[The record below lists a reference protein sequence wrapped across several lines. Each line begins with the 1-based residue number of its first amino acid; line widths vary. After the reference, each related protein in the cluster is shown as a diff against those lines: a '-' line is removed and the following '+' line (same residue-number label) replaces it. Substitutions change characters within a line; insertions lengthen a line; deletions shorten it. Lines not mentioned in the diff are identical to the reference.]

1 MKIRTQGGQK
11 MTAKER
17 LQRRSAAI
25 RAQEIGVQMWVD
37 REAKLRAM
45 LVGTTAR
52 WEDAPGGGKPC
63 DLADKLEN
71 LRETRDMAN
80 RQIDRLAAMRV
91 ALAKDIHAAVGDGEE
106 GILLALRYVDG
117 CQWAEI
123 AEKMGYC
130 VRQIYRMHGD
140 ALQKFDGK

>member
-1 MKIRTQGGQK
+1 
-11 MTAKER
+11 MTAKEA
-17 LQRRSAAI
+17 LQKRSAAI
-25 RAQEIGVQMWVD
+25 RAQGLSVQAWVD

-71 LRETRDMAN
+71 LRETRDMASC
-80 RQIDRLAAMRV
+80 QIDRLAAMRV

-106 GILLALRYVDG
+106 AILLALRYADG
-117 CQWAEI
+117 YQWTEI
-123 AEKMGYC
+123 AEKMGYSI
-130 VRQIYRMHGD
+130 RQIYRMHGD